1 MKKKLIIAGV
11 IIIVIITAIT
21 VSFMKMVEK
30 QEKELAAL
38 VYTAVD
44 MNTVKDGTYTGI
56 AETTLVKV
64 TVDVTVAN
72 HKITDIV
79 ITRHDN
85 GRGTPAEVIVDDM
98 MNENS
103 CDVDVISGA
112 TTSSIVIKSA
122 VRDALIKGIN

>member
-72 HKITDIV
+72 HKITDIA

-85 GRGTPAEVIVDDM
+85 GQGTSAEVIVDDM
-98 MNENS
+98 MEQNS

-112 TTSSIVIKSA
+112 TTSSVVIKSA